1 MLVRVEKANA
11 ALVPVTERFL
21 MDGTVMAIE
30 SVRLVTVG
38 EILSQVVLVPVQN
51 RVRKAHSAIGLLAM
65 TQSAYINA
73 HAGPAQMLQGRIVM
87 ERTVITMENVRLV
100 TVVEFYL
107 QVVLVPVKKR
117 KRKAKAAI
125 KCLAMTQSAFM
136 HVHVGPAQILQGR
149 IVMERVVIRIENVR
163 LVTVEE
169 VLDYFVEVAVQ
180 ERKGKAKDA
189 VEGLAMTR
197 SAYINAHAGPAQIG
211 GISFLMGKNAIGKA
225 NVGLI
230 LVDTGIKVLVVT
242 QSVDD
247 DLKISLYCC

>member
-1 MLVRVEKANA
+1 M
-11 ALVPVTERFL
+11 
-21 MDGTVMAIE
+21 G
-30 SVRLVTVG
+30 
-38 EILSQVVLVPVQN
+38 
-51 RVRKAHSAIGLLAM
+51 
-65 TQSAYINA
+65 
-73 HAGPAQMLQGRIVM
+73 
-87 ERTVITMENVRLV
+87 

-125 KCLAMTQSAFM
+125 DCLAMTQSAFM

-149 IVMERVVIRIENVR
+149 IVMERVVIRIDNVC
-163 LVTVEE
+163 LVTVKETLLQV
-169 VLDYFVEVAVQ
+169 VLVAVQ
-180 ERKGKAKDA
+180 ERKGKGKDA

-211 GISFLMGKNAIGKA
+211 GGSLVMETHAIGRA
-225 NVGLI
+225 NVTLI
-230 LVDTGIKVLVVT
+230 AVDTGINLLVVT

>member
-1 MLVRVEKANA
+1 VENANA
-11 ALVPVTERFL
+11 ALVPRIAEGFL
-21 MDGTVMAIE
+21 MDGGVITIE
-30 SVRLVTVG
+30 RVSLVTVG
-38 EILSQVVLVPVQN
+38 EIFLEQVVLVPVEN
-51 RVRKAHSAIGLLAM
+51 RKRKAKRAIGLLAM

-73 HAGPAQMLQGRIVM
+73 HAVPAQMLQGRIVM
-87 ERTVITMENVRLV
+87 ERAVIAMDNARLV
-100 TVVEFYL
+100 TVKVLL
-107 QVVLVPVKKR
+107 QVVLVPVKNR

-125 KCLAMTQSAFM
+125 DCLAMTQSAFM